1 MNTDSPEKEQNAGAE
16 IDCRVFYSNSEE
28 AAKLMA
34 ISYIRSNIN
43 RSLPPLVRPSISF
56 KSYLFGLILPIV
68 LYAIVTVSAVAFVN
82 VINIWPFIVGYA
94 VVFLFTIKPFVILC
108 VLLHQ
113 KYAPER
119 IRRSC
124 CFEPTC
130 SNYMLQAIE
139 KYGFWRGFAKGC
151 RRLCRCHYPN
161 GGIDIP

>member
-1 MNTDSPEKEQNAGAE
+1 MDTDSPEKEQDTETE
-16 IDCRVFYSNSEE
+16 IDYRVFYSDSEE
-28 AAKLMA
+28 TAKSMA
-34 ISYIRSNIN
+34 ISYIRSNIHH
-43 RSLPPLVRPSISF
+43 SLPPLERPSISF

-68 LYAIVTVSAVAFVN
+68 LHTIVTVSAIAFAN
-82 VINIWPFIVGYA
+82 VINIWSFIVGYLI
-94 VVFLFTIKPFVILC
+94 VFLFTVKPFVILC
-108 VLLHQ
+108 VLLYQ